1 MACAGKGATVT
12 GTASSEAT
20 TISPTV
26 GRRWLAQEIRRLRE
40 EAGLKQS
47 DLAKRLRCGAPKI
60 AHIESMRN
68 PVNGPDLEVLL
79 PFLGVPADR
88 IDWYLRLADLAQEKG
103 WWDGNRAVPSW
114 FSLYIG
120 LEWGASELHEWDMGF
135 IPGLLQTPAY
145 AEALLALDASDAG
158 TPLDE
163 RIGAR
168 LQRQSALHR
177 EREPLLL
184 HAIVD
189 ESAMHRAV
197 GGEAVMR
204 EQMEHLIEM
213 SEHPRVAL
221 QLMPFQAGPHRG
233 QLGSFHVLRFPRDG
247 DPGVVYL
254 ENQRGGLYLE
264 EDDEVASFATEF
276 GDLRNRALSQ
286 DDSAEFLV
294 QRMKRSS

>member
-1 MACAGKGATVT
+1 MT
-12 GTASSEAT
+12 GTASSEAA

-40 EAGLKQS
+40 AAGLKQS

-79 PFLGVPADR
+79 PFLGVPEDR

-120 LEWGASELHEWDMGF
+120 LEWGASEVREWDMGF

-145 AEALLALDASDAG
+145 AEALLTLDTSEAS

-163 RIGAR
+163 RIEAR
-168 LQRQSALHR
+168 LQRQSTLHR
-177 EREPLLL
+177 EQEPLLL
-184 HAIVD
+184 HAIID
-189 ESAMHRAV
+189 ESSLHRAV

-204 EQMEHLIEM
+204 EQMKYLVEM
-213 SEHPRVAL
+213 SKHPQVAL
-221 QLMPFQAGPHRG
+221 QLMPFEAGPHRG
-233 QLGSFHVLRFPRDG
+233 QLGSFHVLTFPRDG

-254 ENQRGGLYLE
+254 ENQQGGLCLE
-264 EDDEVASFATEF
+264 EDREVALFADEF
-276 GDLRNRALSQ
+276 EDLRNRALSQ
-286 DDSAEFLV
+286 EDSAEFLV
-294 QRMKRSS
+294 RIMKRRS